1 MKKIELFDII
11 TLENDEEYTLIKK
24 LKKQEKE
31 YLLIAP
37 VNEEENPDLEN
48 AKIVEMI
55 EENNKV
61 IIEDVENTELLEKLS
76 NEFLA
81 LLRKEGI

>member
-1 MKKIELFDII
+1 MKKIELFEII
-11 TLENDEEYTLIKK
+11 TLEYDEEYTLIKK

-81 LLRKEGI
+81 LLRKEGM